1 MARQSFFQSM
11 ANMFLR
17 QAIRETRKAIKSSSS
32 RASQQRSRSAPAK
45 PKRDGMTQYLVS
57 GETIPMGHGGMRSYP
72 VSGESFY
79 FDHFEK
85 LYALNEGQDEFFTD
99 AYLVPEPNNPV
110 DKYAVAVVI
119 DKYVVGHLPK
129 HSAKSF
135 SDFLDGQIG
144 KCSARVYMDLDYGR
158 NSVELDLDYPPRD
171 TSKSKESKAKRDLV
185 GSEAPTFDMTQVS
198 TSNASISFVKL
209 APGEVH
215 EGVAIVLAGFSGEPE
230 IIDSETLS
238 FLGSPYQTISWDF
251 NVFARSMGGE
261 FRVRYRLELNERGN
275 FKLSLDSSGLPK
287 FKRSRY

>member
-1 MARQSFFQSM
+1 
-11 ANMFLR
+11 
-17 QAIRETRKAIKSSSS
+17 
-32 RASQQRSRSAPAK
+32 
-45 PKRDGMTQYLVS
+45 
-57 GETIPMGHGGMRSYP
+57 
-72 VSGESFY
+72 
-79 FDHFEK
+79 
-85 LYALNEGQDEFFTD
+85 
-99 AYLVPEPNNPV
+99 
-110 DKYAVAVVI
+110 
-119 DKYVVGHLPK
+119 
-129 HSAKSF
+129 
-135 SDFLDGQIG
+135 
-144 KCSARVYMDLDYGR
+144 
-158 NSVELDLDYPPRD
+158 
-171 TSKSKESKAKRDLV
+171 
-185 GSEAPTFDMTQVS
+185 MTQVS